1 MLLLVQRL
9 LSAAPVP
16 DTRKK
21 EEGMRFIARLRPSPA
36 LVVASLALLVA
47 LGGTSLAAVALVPR
61 NSVGSAQVID
71 GSLQS
76 NDLAGGQVLAGR
88 GTLTRSID
96 GPVTPRSSD
105 DPVGTLEIPQAGA
118 YVIWAKA
125 QVDGNHGG
133 QCTLIAHGIP
143 NGAGGIPDRAL
154 AQSIVETPT
163 SPTLWTSVVHG
174 FASTGGSVDL
184 LCVSGSKLPFRV
196 RDIRI
201 TAFRI
206 GS

>member
-1 MLLLVQRL
+1 
-9 LSAAPVP
+9 
-16 DTRKK
+16 
-21 EEGMRFIARLRPSPA
+21 MRFIARFRPSPA
-36 LVVASLALLVA
+36 LVVAPLALLVA
-47 LGGTSLAAVALVPR
+47 LGGTGMAAVALVPK

-76 NDLAGGQVLAGR
+76 SDLAAGQVLAGR

-96 GPVTPRSSD
+96 GPVTPRSFD
-105 DPVGTLEIPQAGA
+105 DPVATLEIPQAGA

-125 QVDGNHGG
+125 QVDSGNRGG

-154 AQSIVETPT
+154 VQSIVETPT

-184 LCVSGSKLPFRV
+184 LCVSGSKQPFRV

-201 TAFRI
+201 TAFRL